1 MCYSALVTDSSTS
14 DPFLS
19 SVVAHDDHV
28 EASRVLLSLLDD
40 DRQVGDLIR
49 MDFGTAEVLVH
60 DALRQQV
67 GGVPHGCLLLAT
79 RLRPGNAPDASGN
92 PSMLLLRALKSSTLP
107 NDIEMQQARLL
118 AGQRASDSAD
128 NWDEGRNTDQ
138 FTLNQMRYAGVSC
151 KILGTFSVTDGKLA
165 FGGDID
171 NFYAGQGMKVYKP
184 AGDALGLIANFALGA
199 TDQRR
204 VPIGKLRYAAAARN
218 LESPESVPVFMTTR
232 DILAQRTALFGMTR
246 TGKSNTTKTI
256 AKAVFKMRLDPKE
269 PLRVAQLIIDPNGE
283 YANENP
289 QDKGCLK
296 NIKHLAPT
304 VIEDVVTYG
313 LTPHP
318 NDPDRRIM
326 RLNFFGETI
335 PTSPPNKAEDLD
347 DLLQTLYTGKQI
359 VDRRLEEE
367 DAGYIAA
374 FRMADLEVNTRSIS
388 DQGQWTRYRR
398 ALFVYRAILAG
409 AGFVPPRSKID
420 VTGLF
425 GNDAVDAMKEFPEIA
440 NFTEHLGRKFFPS
453 WDVAGDFCKALQ
465 SWTKHSS
472 FISFNESYQQKKRG
486 RSWTDDRILGL
497 LSIFEGSRGL
507 RAIQE
512 CRQWHDPD
520 QSREYTVAILDDLEK
535 GCLVILDQDLG
546 DPVMNEQS
554 AERIMRAIFN
564 RQQQFF
570 IRPPTGPDG
579 MLQPP
584 PPVLIYVEEA
594 HTLLPKGNE
603 QDTRNIWARTAKEG
617 AKFNIG
623 LVYSTQEPSSVQTNI
638 LQNTEN
644 WFIAHLNSTAET
656 RVLDQYN
663 DFEDFTASIRSVK
676 EAGFLR
682 VRMMSSPYTVPV
694 QIDLF
699 AASPEA

>member
-1 MCYSALVTDSSTS
+1 MCYPSRVTNPGTS

-19 SVVAHDDHV
+19 NVAAHDDRA
-28 EASRVLLSLLDD
+28 EASRELLSLLDD

-79 RLRPGNAPDASGN
+79 RLRPGGASEDSGN
-92 PSMLLLRALKSSTLP
+92 PLSVLLLRALKSSALP

-118 AGQRASDSAD
+118 AGQRASDSPD

-138 FTLNQMRYAGVSC
+138 FTLHQMRYAGVSC
-151 KILGTFSVTDGKLA
+151 KIIGTFSVMDGEMA

-184 AGDALGLIANFALGA
+184 AGDALGHIANFALGA
-199 TDQRR
+199 TGQRR
-204 VPIGKLRYAAAARN
+204 VRIGKLRYAAAN
-218 LESPESVPVFMTTR
+218 HDTESPESVPVFMTTR

-256 AKAVFKMRLDPKE
+256 ARAVFEMRLAPE

-289 QDKGCLK
+289 QDEGCLK
-296 NIKHLAPT
+296 NIKHLADT
-304 VIEDVVTYG
+304 VIGDVVTYG
-313 LTPHP
+313 LTSHP

-326 RLNFFGETI
+326 RLNFFGEDI
-335 PTSPPNKAEDLD
+335 PASPPNKVEDID
-347 DLLQTLYTGKQI
+347 AQLQTLYTGKQI
-359 VDRRLEEE
+359 IDRRLEEE

-374 FRMADLEVNTRSIS
+374 FRMADLEVRTKTIS
-388 DQGQWTRYRR
+388 DRGQWTRYRR
-398 ALFVYRAILAG
+398 ALFVYRAILAE
-409 AGFVPPRSKID
+409 AGFDPPSGRID
-420 VTGLF
+420 VSGLF
-425 GNDAVDAMKEFPEIA
+425 GKDVVEAMQNFPRIL
-440 NFTEHLGRKFFPS
+440 NFCEHLEKRSFPS
-453 WDVAGDFCKALQ
+453 WDIASDFCKALQ
-465 SWTKHSS
+465 AWTKDAS
-472 FISFNESYQQKKRG
+472 FTSFNDFYQKQNQG
-486 RSWTDDRILGL
+486 RSWTDDRITGL
-497 LSIFEGSRGL
+497 LSIFEGSRGI

-520 QSREYTVAILDDLEK
+520 QSREYTAAILDDLGK
-535 GCLVILDQDLG
+535 GCLVILDQALG

-554 AERIMRAIFN
+554 AEQIMRAIFR

-570 IRPPTGPDG
+570 VNPPRKEDG
-579 MLQPP
+579 TLQAP
-584 PPVLIYVEEA
+584 PPVIIYVEEA
-594 HTLLPKGNE
+594 HTLLPKGSE
-603 QDTRNIWARTAKEG
+603 QDTKNIWARTAKEG

-663 DFEDFTASIRSVK
+663 DFEDFTASIRQVK

-699 AASPEA
+699 AAPPEA